1 MPDIHLFDLPI
12 ALHDAAPSQPI
23 RMEDQRFLE
32 TLHIFDHDAATN
44 TDTAGVVGKAQY
56 DEVFDEADR
65 DLLKTVMAQIIE
77 EYLEVLCTTPNA
89 YCHAAVK
96 TSKGWRFVYGLIQDA
111 APKVRN

>member
-12 ALHDAAPSQPI
+12 ALLDEPTGLI

-32 TLHIFDHDAATN
+32 IIHTFDSDADTN
-44 TDTAGVVGKAQY
+44 TEMNGVVGKAQH
-56 DEVFDEADR
+56 DEVFEEADR
-65 DLLKTVMAQIIE
+65 DLLKTVCAEIIDAN
-77 EYLEVLCTTPNA
+77 LDFLCTNPYA
-89 YCHAAVK
+89 YCYAAVK